1 MPVGQGDVCY
11 STKVR
16 QLNRVGGSL
25 VLGSNSKG
33 EGGSK
38 ELHVDD
44 DVVRCVLPFWIDFML
59 QSRQLHS
66 AGVVMWGE
74 LCEEKATKA
83 GDIKKKHVHGRHGV
97 VVHAAWAFGS
107 PISQQKI
114 S

>member
-1 MPVGQGDVCY
+1 MPSNKRTGLTSQAGTALVRIRSSRAGGAPFSFFYLAGVAVGQGDVCY

-44 DVVRCVLPFWIDFML
+44 DVDVVRCVLPFWIDFML

-66 AGVVMWGE
+66 A
-74 LCEEKATKA
+74 
-83 GDIKKKHVHGRHGV
+83 
-97 VVHAAWAFGS
+97 
-107 PISQQKI
+107 
-114 S
+114 